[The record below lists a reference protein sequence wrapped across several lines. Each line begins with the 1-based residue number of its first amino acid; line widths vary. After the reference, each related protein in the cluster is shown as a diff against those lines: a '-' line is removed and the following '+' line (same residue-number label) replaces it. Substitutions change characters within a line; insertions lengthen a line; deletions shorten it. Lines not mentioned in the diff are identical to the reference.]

1 MRYAINFTVTS
12 EELETDLLEADQNN
26 KMSSYG
32 VVQSVFAMFFYSA
45 SEASARYRA
54 LTLL

>member
-1 MRYAINFTVTS
+1 MRYVINFTVTS

-26 KMSSYG
+26 KTSSSG